1 MNTLRQI
8 GIVSLL
14 NFRSLRSRLW
24 RSLVIVVGMAC
35 VIGVLLSMLSL
46 TQGMLEAYL
55 KTGDPG
61 RALVVAAGA
70 QYEGNSSIQRDKAR
84 LVMDAPGIAKAADGS
99 PLADPQLGVGVPVIR
114 LSGRPAY
121 DGLRG
126 FGPKA
131 IALRP
136 EFRLVSGR
144 MFRPGK
150 RELIVG
156 AGAHTQFR
164 NMNVGDKV
172 ILPDGE
178 WPIVGMFSTGDLLE
192 GQLAGD
198 TDTVMLAVRKTAY
211 NSVLVRLATPASFN
225 TFKRALTTNP
235 ALAVDAIRQTE
246 WYQKQSM
253 GFSTFFNVVA
263 YGIGIIM
270 AVGALFGCL
279 NTMYAAVAARG
290 REIATLR
297 AIGYG
302 AFPVAVSVIL
312 EAVALSVAGALIGA
326 AIAWALYNG
335 ADAGFIGNVF
345 KLIVSP
351 AMIGMAILWAVA
363 VALLGGILPSIRAA
377 RRPVVEALRAT

>member
-1 MNTLRQI
+1 MSTLRQI
-8 GIVSLL
+8 GIVSLI
-14 NFRSLRSRLW
+14 NFRSLRLRIW
-24 RSLVIVVGMAC
+24 RSLVIVIGMGC

-46 TQGMLEAYL
+46 TEGMLEAYL

-61 RALVVAAGA
+61 RALVVSTGA
-70 QYEGNSSIQRDKAR
+70 QYEASSSIPRDKAR
-84 LVMDAPGIAKAADGS
+84 LIMDVPGIAKAADGS

-114 LSGRPAY
+114 LNGRPAY
-121 DGLRG
+121 TGLRG

-156 AGAHTQFR
+156 VGAHTMFR
-164 NMNVGDKV
+164 GMNVGDKV

-178 WPIVGMFSTGDLLE
+178 WPIVGSFTTGDLLD

-198 TDTVMLAVRKTAY
+198 SDTVMLAVRKTVY
-211 NSVLVRLATPASFN
+211 NSVLVRLASPAAFN

-235 ALAVDAIRQTE
+235 ALAVDPMLQSE
-246 WYQKQSM
+246 WYQKQSS
-253 GFSTFFNVVA
+253 GFSTFFNVIA
-263 YGIGIIM
+263 YGIGVIM

-297 AIGYG
+297 ALGYG

-312 EAVALSVAGALIGA
+312 EAMALSVAGALIGA

-335 ADAGFIGNVF
+335 ADGGFGGSFF
-345 KLIVSP
+345 KLTVSP

-363 VALLGGILPSIRAA
+363 VALLGGLLPSIRAA
-377 RRPVVEALRAT
+377 SRPVVEALRAT

>member
-1 MNTLRQI
+1 MNILRQI

-14 NFRSLRSRLW
+14 NFRSLRQRLW
-24 RSLVIVVGMAC
+24 RSMVIVVGMAC
-35 VIGVLLSMLSL
+35 VFGVLLSMLSL
-46 TQGMLEAYL
+46 TQGMLDAYL
-55 KTGDPG
+55 RTGDPG
-61 RALVVAAGA
+61 RALVVSTGA
-70 QYEGNSSIQRDKAR
+70 QYEASSSIPRDKAR

-114 LSGRPAY
+114 LNGRPAY

-156 AGAHTQFR
+156 IGAHTQYR
-164 NMNVGDKV
+164 GMNVGDKV

-178 WPIVGMFSTGDLLE
+178 WPIVGSFTTGDLLD

-198 TDTVMLAVRKTAY
+198 SDTVMLAVRKTAY
-211 NSVLVRLATPASFN
+211 NSVLVRLASPGSFN

-235 ALAVDAIRQTE
+235 ALAVDPILQSD
-246 WYQKQSM
+246 WYKKQSV

-297 AIGYG
+297 ALGYG

-312 EAVALSVAGALIGA
+312 EAMALSIAGALIGA
-326 AIAWALYNG
+326 AIAWALYDG
-335 ADAGFIGNVF
+335 ADGGFLGNVF
-345 KLIVSP
+345 KLTVSP
-351 AMIGMAILWAVA
+351 AMIGMAILWAAA
-363 VALLGGILPSIRAA
+363 VALLGGLLPSIRAA